1 MNKVACHQIDTTLE
15 QIFDTL
21 TEVPTFPKVVQ
32 KALKLLDDPN
42 TTIKEL
48 EDVLRYDPAI
58 TANILKLT
66 NSAHF
71 ALPQQVTNLETAL
84 ALLGQNQL
92 RKILVASATM
102 TYFKKPLPGYGLSAI
117 DIWTHSIGCAITGEL
132 LARYLSFPDSSTL
145 FTVGILHDIG
155 KVILNLYVWS
165 ELDKIQKIAL
175 EQNITFMEAEW
186 QVLGTDHA
194 VIGSTL
200 LKHWQFPALLYR
212 AVRNHH
218 DPDLY
223 VQDDISAI
231 LALANIICAIL
242 GIGVGFDS
250 YRYIISEDLLDK
262 FNIDNK
268 TFNLF
273 LIKTIKEMKKVKDI
287 LSIVSE

>member
-1 MNKVACHQIDTTLE
+1 MNNTAFNQINTTLE

-42 TTIKEL
+42 VTIKEL
-48 EDVLRYDPAI
+48 EEVLKYDPAI

-71 ALPQQVTNLETAL
+71 ALPQQVTSLDTAL

-92 RKILVASATM
+92 RKILVASASI
-102 TYFKKPLPGYGLSAI
+102 TYFQKPLPGYGLSAI
-117 DIWTHSIGCAITGEL
+117 DIWTHSIGCAVIAEL
-132 LARYLSFPDSSTL
+132 LAKEFSFSEPSIL
-145 FTVGILHDIG
+145 FTAGILHDIG

-175 EQNITFMEAEW
+175 EQDITFMEAEW
-186 QVLGTDHA
+186 EILGTDHA

-200 LKHWQFPALLYR
+200 LKHWEFPAILYR

-223 VQDDISAI
+223 IQDDVSAI
-231 LALANIICAIL
+231 LSLANIMCAIL
-242 GIGVGFDS
+242 GIGVGYDS
-250 YRYIISEDLLDK
+250 YRYVISEELIKK
-262 FNIDNK
+262 FDITNK
-268 TFNLF
+268 TFNIF
-273 LIKTIKEMKKVKDI
+273 LVKSLKEMKKIKDI
-287 LSIVSE
+287 LSIVTE

>member
-1 MNKVACHQIDTTLE
+1 VNKLAYNQINTILE
-15 QIFDTL
+15 QIFNTL

-32 KALKLLDDPN
+32 KALKLLDDPKV
-42 TTIKEL
+42 TIKEL
-48 EDVLRYDPAI
+48 EEVLKYDPAI

-71 ALPQQVTNLETAL
+71 ALPQQVTNLDTAL

-92 RKILVASATM
+92 RKILVASAAIP
-102 TYFKKPLPGYGLSAI
+102 YFKEPLPGYGLSAI
-117 DIWTHSIGCAITGEL
+117 DIWTHSIGCAIIGEF
-132 LARYLSFPDSSTL
+132 LAQDLSFSEPSIL

-155 KVILNLYVWS
+155 KVILNLYVWH
-165 ELDKIQKIAL
+165 ELDKIQEIAM
-175 EQNITFMEAEW
+175 EQDITFMEAEW
-186 QVLGTDHA
+186 KILGTDHA
-194 VIGSTL
+194 IIGSTL
-200 LKHWQFPALLYR
+200 LKHWEFPPVLYR

-223 VQDDISAI
+223 IQDDVSSI

-250 YRYIISEDLLDK
+250 YRYIISDTLLDK

-273 LIKTIKEMKKVKDI
+273 LLKSIKEMKKVKDI
-287 LSIVSE
+287 LSIVTE